1 MKRIVV
7 IQDYGEVMG
16 AENSDNEQCQ
26 DGNSTEQHHKDIES
40 SNIEQCQEEGN
51 SIEQCH
57 ENIESSTSDN
67 EQRQEEDNSIEQH
80 HKNIKSPPPL
90 PPPHLFSFTPS
101 PELNTNDTELQHFNE
116 SDILIPLMMTHF
128 T

>member
-7 IQDYGEVMG
+7 IQDYGEVME

-40 SNIEQCQEEGN
+40 SNNEQC
-51 SIEQCH
+51 
-57 ENIESSTSDN
+57 
-67 EQRQEEDNSIEQH
+67 QEEDNSIEQH

-116 SDILIPLMMTHF
+116 SDILIPL
-128 T
+128 

>member
-57 ENIESSTSDN
+57 ENIESSDN
-67 EQRQEEDNSIEQH
+67 EQCQEEDNSIEQH

-90 PPPHLFSFTPS
+90 PPPHLFSFTTS
-101 PELNTNDTELQHFNE
+101 PELNTNDTEL
-116 SDILIPLMMTHF
+116 
-128 T
+128 